1 MEESKSTF
9 HDLMVVALQ
18 DEVHL
23 KAEIYHELYISHD
36 VWSYDHLDVKR

>member
-23 KAEIYHELYISHD
+23 KAEIYHELYIPHD
-36 VWSYDHLDVKR
+36 FFNLMIT